1 MRRKKKTGKN
11 LVAVGESKLVV
22 EAKVPY
28 LKLAK

>member
-1 MRRKKKTGKN
+1 MRRKKKIGKN
-11 LVAVGESKLVV
+11 LIAVGEPKLVV